1 MDAVPRLIVLNGPP
15 GCGKSTIA
23 RRYAADHPLA
33 LALDVDTVR
42 GLLGRWTEHPYDA
55 GLAARAIALAAART
69 HLGAG
74 HDVVV
79 PQFVGRPEFLEQLE
93 ALATETG
100 AEFHELVLMDE
111 KQNALDRFSARS
123 AATGDSAHR
132 EAAEMLTGGLDE
144 LARMY
149 DNLTALV
156 RTRPHAVVVPTEHG
170 AEDEAYAAV
179 LKSLR

>member
-1 MDAVPRLIVLNGPP
+1 MSVPSLSLQDRLAIGLELVAGIMDAVPRLIVLNGPP

-111 KQNALDRFSARS
+111 KQNALDRFSAR
-123 AATGDSAHR
+123 AAPRPATR
-132 EAAEMLTGGLDE
+132 RT
-144 LARMY
+144 ARP
-149 DNLTALV
+149 
-156 RTRPHAVVVPTEHG
+156 RRCSPAVSTSWRG
-170 AEDEAYAAV
+170 CTTT
-179 LKSLR
+179 